1 MTPREL
7 YFVTHH
13 QAAQIVAALT
23 LGCRVDHVVAGTGPQ
38 ENAWSLEAAPIE
50 DAASVCAAGFEMEI
64 LLGRLHEHAW
74 TRSQQDRALLGE
86 LHSDRTGDVLDEAR
100 LEERFMQGAASSRAI
115 LEHQTSRKAIDLLAD
130 ALSDVYGSK
139 ERKMT
144 GVDIRTITGME
155 TAIKAAPALVNEVK

>member
-13 QAAQIVAALT
+13 QAAQVVSALM
-23 LGCRVDHVVAGTGPQ
+23 LGCRVDSIIAGTGPQ
-38 ENAWSLEAAPIE
+38 ENSWSLEAAPFE
-50 DAASVCAAGFEMEI
+50 DAQAVCAAGFEMEM

-74 TRSQQDRALLGE
+74 TRSQQDRALMSE
-86 LHSDRTGDVLDEAR
+86 LHTDRTGDTLDEVH
-100 LEERFMQGAASSRAI
+100 LDELFMQSAESSRAI
-115 LEHQTSRKAIDLLAD
+115 LEHQTARKAIDLLAD

-144 GVDIRTITGME
+144 GIDIRTVTGLDP
-155 TAIKAAPALVNEVK
+155 AAQSMPSLKTVV